1 MIPGIN
7 HNQSTNHL
15 LFRVGYFVVF
25 GLLFFITLEFVFDA
39 KLVYYTLQPFFAFDS
54 SYLNYYLDQHNGI
67 LVILSQFFL
76 QFLSKPVFGSVLI
89 VILLLFLAFI
99 IYHIAHIKKAKLAS
113 GLEFIPSIMLHGSMK
128 NYTQGI
134 ETLLLLII
142 AGSFVLLISVIP
154 YRYYIFRILYHVAAV
169 IIIYFIF
176 GMMTSIAFTALG
188 IVTEFFYCSKPIKY
202 ISILVSVAALFF
214 LIYTHTGFTLAKIIL
229 KAAHASSYHAIM
241 PLYWHCVIIIG
252 VTIIAANLLSR
263 AEFID
268 RIFIRL
274 PLMFTQS
281 ISLIVLLI
289 LISVFYKHYFIN
301 PKKYN
306 AQVEYYAGKQ
316 QWRKVLALKNKVALN
331 DRISIFELNRALYH
345 EGLMMEKLF
354 IVPQNWGS
362 NTLFL
367 TIEFN
372 RECAINSSD
381 LYYDMGYIKG
391 AQYWALE
398 AQTYSPYAPRILQR
412 FVQCAILLGDN
423 TIARKY
429 LAVLGRSPVYRKWS
443 EKMSDMIKEKKT
455 DQIRNEWFGDVEVDY
470 DIVFINS
477 KEPQM
482 DLLQMLQKDSTN
494 RMAVEYLL
502 SYFML
507 ECRVNQVEYYILRYG
522 GYDPGK
528 LPSIYQEALLF
539 KQLMKNIPD
548 EELPYT
554 ISNEIKN
561 KMAKF
566 NKVIIEYN
574 FDDQK
579 AKKYLYRLYGDTF
592 WYYFRYISP
601 LTTGSS
607 IKKIDK

>member
-1 MIPGIN
+1 
-7 HNQSTNHL
+7 
-15 LFRVGYFVVF
+15 
-25 GLLFFITLEFVFDA
+25 
-39 KLVYYTLQPFFAFDS
+39 
-54 SYLNYYLDQHNGI
+54 
-67 LVILSQFFL
+67 
-76 QFLSKPVFGSVLI
+76 
-89 VILLLFLAFI
+89 
-99 IYHIAHIKKAKLAS
+99 
-113 GLEFIPSIMLHGSMK
+113 
-128 NYTQGI
+128 
-134 ETLLLLII
+134 
-142 AGSFVLLISVIP
+142 VLLISVIP

-331 DRISIFELNRALYH
+331 DRISIFELNRALDH
-345 EGLMMEKLF
+345 EGSMMEKLF

-367 TIEFN
+367 TIELTGN
-372 RECAINSSD
+372 
-381 LYYDMGYIKG
+381 
-391 AQYWALE
+391 
-398 AQTYSPYAPRILQR
+398 
-412 FVQCAILLGDN
+412 V
-423 TIARKY
+423 
-429 LAVLGRSPVYRKWS
+429 
-443 EKMSDMIKEKKT
+443 
-455 DQIRNEWFGDVEVDY
+455 
-470 DIVFINS
+470 
-477 KEPQM
+477 
-482 DLLQMLQKDSTN
+482 
-494 RMAVEYLL
+494 
-502 SYFML
+502 
-507 ECRVNQVEYYILRYG
+507 
-522 GYDPGK
+522 
-528 LPSIYQEALLF
+528 PSIQATCITIWVILKARNTGPLKHKRIVLMLPEFYSALYNVQYCWVTIPLPASTWLF
-539 KQLMKNIPD
+539 SDVHL
-548 EELPYT
+548 
-554 ISNEIKN
+554 
-561 KMAKF
+561 
-566 NKVIIEYN
+566 
-574 FDDQK
+574 
-579 AKKYLYRLYGDTF
+579 
-592 WYYFRYISP
+592 FRANGP
-601 LTTGSS
+601 KRCPT
-607 IKKIDK
+607 